1 MGELAAL
8 FQRFDWFS
16 LIDVA
21 IVALIIFG
29 LLYLVRGTQAAPLLR
44 GVIILGV
51 IFGILGSL
59 VTLPAVSF
67 LFGAALPALLIAI
80 PVIFQPELRRA
91 LERVGRVVQIG
102 GQRTRHAT
110 DTDHMIGIIA
120 QACQRLADRK
130 HGALIVLER
139 ATGLENYADTGLKID
154 SVITSELLQNIFFRN
169 SPLHDGAV
177 IIRENRVLAAACILP
192 LTSNYM
198 SDRRLGLRH
207 RAAIGITEAT
217 DAIAIVVSEEHG
229 TISIAHNGRII
240 RRLDAARL
248 ETILRAFYQLDR
260 RPAPSRFRRVLGR
273 RSEPQPVPPTS
284 TDSTPPTPDGE
295 WMRRVR
301 GWLGHAGNVLLAL
314 ILAVLVW
321 VVAERQANPRSE
333 QTPDP
338 IPLTLQNLPAGMVTY
353 EASADKVQ
361 VTVRAP
367 DNVWNEI
374 NPDEVS
380 AWIDLS
386 GQESGTLDLPVNVS
400 VPNRA
405 ARVSRSNRLSCA

>member
-1 MGELAAL
+1 VGELAAL
-8 FQRFDWFS
+8 FQRFDWYS

-29 LLYLVRGTQAAPLLR
+29 LFYLVRGTQAAPLLR

-59 VTLPAVSF
+59 ATLPAVSW
-67 LFGAALPALLIAI
+67 LFSNALPALLIAI

-102 GQRTRHAT
+102 GQRTRHAA
-110 DTDHMIGIIA
+110 DTDHLIGIIA
-120 QACQRLADRK
+120 QACQRMAERK

-139 ATGLENYADTGLKID
+139 ATGLESYADTGVKID
-154 SVITSELLQNIFFRN
+154 AAITSELLQNVFFRN
-169 SPLHDGAV
+169 APLHDGAV
-177 IIRENRVLAAACILP
+177 ILRDFRLLAAACILP
-192 LTSNYM
+192 LTSSYM

-260 RPAPSRFRRVLGR
+260 TQTSSRLTRSLRRALGQR
-273 RSEPQPVPPTS
+273 NEPQTTPLKTADSAPP
-284 TDSTPPTPDGE
+284 
-295 WMRRVR
+295 RR
-301 GWLGHAGNVLLAL
+301 
-314 ILAVLVW
+314 
-321 VVAERQANPRSE
+321 
-333 QTPDP
+333 
-338 IPLTLQNLPAGMVTY
+338 
-353 EASADKVQ
+353 
-361 VTVRAP
+361 TV
-367 DNVWNEI
+367 N
-374 NPDEVS
+374 
-380 AWIDLS
+380 
-386 GQESGTLDLPVNVS
+386 G
-400 VPNRA
+400 
-405 ARVSRSNRLSCA
+405 

>member
-8 FQRFDWFS
+8 FQRFNWYS

-29 LLYLVRGTQAAPLLR
+29 LFYLVRGTQAAPLLR

-51 IFGILGSL
+51 IFGILGGL
-59 VTLPAVSF
+59 TTLPAISW
-67 LFGAALPALLIAI
+67 LFSNALPALLIAI

-91 LERVGRVVQIG
+91 LERVGRAVQIG

-110 DTDHMIGIIA
+110 DTDHMISIVA
-120 QACQRLADRK
+120 QACQRMADRK
-130 HGALIVLER
+130 HGALIAFER
-139 ATGLENYADTGLKID
+139 ATGLESFADTGVRID
-154 SVITSELLQNIFFRN
+154 AAITSELLQNIFFRN

-177 IIRENRVLAAACILP
+177 IIRDCRLLAAACILP
-192 LTSNYM
+192 LTSSYM

-260 RPAPSRFRRVLGR
+260 RQTSSRLTRGLRRALGL
-273 RSEPQPVPPTS
+273 RSEPQPAPPAAA
-284 TDSTPPTPDGE
+284 DNTPP
-295 WMRRVR
+295 RR
-301 GWLGHAGNVLLAL
+301 
-314 ILAVLVW
+314 
-321 VVAERQANPRSE
+321 
-333 QTPDP
+333 
-338 IPLTLQNLPAGMVTY
+338 
-353 EASADKVQ
+353 
-361 VTVRAP
+361 TV
-367 DNVWNEI
+367 NE
-374 NPDEVS
+374 
-380 AWIDLS
+380 
-386 GQESGTLDLPVNVS
+386 
-400 VPNRA
+400 
-405 ARVSRSNRLSCA
+405 

>member
-1 MGELAAL
+1 VGELAAL
-8 FQRFDWFS
+8 FQRFDGYS

-29 LLYLVRGTQAAPLLR
+29 LFYLVRGTQAAPLLR

-51 IFGILGSL
+51 LFGILGSL
-59 VTLPAVSF
+59 TTLPAVSW

-91 LERVGRVVQIG
+91 LERVGRAVQIG

-110 DTDHMIGIIA
+110 DTHRMISIVA
-120 QACQRLADRK
+120 QACQRMADRK

-139 ATGLENYADTGLKID
+139 ATGLESFADTGVRID
-154 SVITSELLQNIFFRN
+154 AVITSELLQNVFFRN

-177 IIRENRVLAAACILP
+177 IVRDYRLLAAACILP
-192 LTSNYM
+192 LTSSYM

-248 ETILRAFYQLDR
+248 ETILRAFYQIDR
-260 RPAPSRFRRVLGR
+260 RQASSRLTRGLRRTLGLR
-273 RSEPQPVPPTS
+273 GEPQTAPPAT
-284 TDSTPPTPDGE
+284 TDTTPP
-295 WMRRVR
+295 RR
-301 GWLGHAGNVLLAL
+301 
-314 ILAVLVW
+314 
-321 VVAERQANPRSE
+321 
-333 QTPDP
+333 
-338 IPLTLQNLPAGMVTY
+338 
-353 EASADKVQ
+353 
-361 VTVRAP
+361 TV
-367 DNVWNEI
+367 N
-374 NPDEVS
+374 
-380 AWIDLS
+380 
-386 GQESGTLDLPVNVS
+386 G
-400 VPNRA
+400 
-405 ARVSRSNRLSCA
+405 

>member
-16 LIDVA
+16 LIDVV
-21 IVALIIFG
+21 IVTLIIFG
-29 LLYLVRGTQAAPLLR
+29 LFYLVRGTQAAPLLR

-51 IFGILGSL
+51 IFGILGS
-59 VTLPAVSF
+59 VATLPAVSW
-67 LFGAALPALLIAI
+67 LFRSAVPALLIAI

-102 GQRTRHAT
+102 GPQTRHAT

-120 QACQRLADRK
+120 QACQRMAERK

-139 ATGLENYADTGLKID
+139 ATGLESYADTGVKID
-154 SVITSELLQNIFFRN
+154 SAITSELIQNVFFRN
-169 SPLHDGAV
+169 APLHDGAA
-177 IIRENRVLAAACILP
+177 IIRDHRLLAAACILP
-192 LTSNYM
+192 LTSSYM

-260 RPAPSRFRRVLGR
+260 RQTPSRLRRVLGQG
-273 RSEPQPVPPTS
+273 SEVPPTA
-284 TDSTPPTPDGE
+284 TD
-295 WMRRVR
+295 
-301 GWLGHAGNVLLAL
+301 
-314 ILAVLVW
+314 
-321 VVAERQANPRSE
+321 
-333 QTPDP
+333 
-338 IPLTLQNLPAGMVTY
+338 
-353 EASADKVQ
+353 ASASRR
-361 VTVRAP
+361 TVK
-367 DNVWNEI
+367 
-374 NPDEVS
+374 
-380 AWIDLS
+380 
-386 GQESGTLDLPVNVS
+386 G
-400 VPNRA
+400 
-405 ARVSRSNRLSCA
+405 

>member
-8 FQRFDWFS
+8 FQRFNWYS

-29 LLYLVRGTQAAPLLR
+29 LFYLVRGTQAAPLLR

-51 IFGILGSL
+51 IFGILGSMA
-59 VTLPAVSF
+59 TLPAVSF
-67 LFGAALPALLIAI
+67 LFGNALPALLIAI

-110 DTDHMIGIIA
+110 DVDHMIGIVA
-120 QACQRLADRK
+120 QACQRMADRK

-139 ATGLENYADTGLKID
+139 ATGLESYADTGVKID
-154 SVITSELLQNIFFRN
+154 AAITSELIQNIFFRN
-169 SPLHDGAV
+169 APLHDGAV
-177 IIRENRVLAAACILP
+177 IIRDYRLLAAACILP
-192 LTSNYM
+192 LTSSYM

-260 RPAPSRFRRVLGR
+260 RQASSRLTRGLRRAVGLR
-273 RSEPQPVPPTS
+273 NEPQPAPPAADT
-284 TDSTPPTPDGE
+284 TPP
-295 WMRRVR
+295 RR
-301 GWLGHAGNVLLAL
+301 
-314 ILAVLVW
+314 
-321 VVAERQANPRSE
+321 
-333 QTPDP
+333 
-338 IPLTLQNLPAGMVTY
+338 
-353 EASADKVQ
+353 
-361 VTVRAP
+361 TV
-367 DNVWNEI
+367 NE
-374 NPDEVS
+374 
-380 AWIDLS
+380 
-386 GQESGTLDLPVNVS
+386 
-400 VPNRA
+400 
-405 ARVSRSNRLSCA
+405 

>member
-8 FQRFDWFS
+8 FQRFNWYS

-29 LLYLVRGTQAAPLLR
+29 LFYLVRGTQAAPLLR

-51 IFGILGSL
+51 IFGILGGL
-59 VTLPAVSF
+59 ATLPAISW
-67 LFGAALPALLIAI
+67 LFSNALPALLIAI

-91 LERVGRVVQIG
+91 LERVGRAVQIG

-110 DTDHMIGIIA
+110 DTDHMISIVA
-120 QACQRLADRK
+120 QACQRMADRK
-130 HGALIVLER
+130 HGALIAFER
-139 ATGLENYADTGLKID
+139 ATGLESFADTGVRID
-154 SVITSELLQNIFFRN
+154 AAITSELLQNIFFRN

-177 IIRENRVLAAACILP
+177 IIRDCRLLAAACILP
-192 LTSNYM
+192 LTSSYM

-260 RPAPSRFRRVLGR
+260 RQTSSRLTRGLRRALGL
-273 RSEPQPVPPTS
+273 RSEPQPAPPAAA
-284 TDSTPPTPDGE
+284 DNTPP
-295 WMRRVR
+295 RR
-301 GWLGHAGNVLLAL
+301 
-314 ILAVLVW
+314 
-321 VVAERQANPRSE
+321 
-333 QTPDP
+333 
-338 IPLTLQNLPAGMVTY
+338 
-353 EASADKVQ
+353 
-361 VTVRAP
+361 TV
-367 DNVWNEI
+367 NE
-374 NPDEVS
+374 
-380 AWIDLS
+380 
-386 GQESGTLDLPVNVS
+386 
-400 VPNRA
+400 
-405 ARVSRSNRLSCA
+405 

>member
-1 MGELAAL
+1 VGELAAL
-8 FQRFDWFS
+8 FQRFDWYS

-29 LLYLVRGTQAAPLLR
+29 LFYLVRGTQAAPLLR

-51 IFGILGSL
+51 IFGILGSIA
-59 VTLPAVSF
+59 TLPAVSW
-67 LFGAALPALLIAI
+67 LFRSAVPALLIAI

-102 GQRTRHAT
+102 GQQTRHAA
-110 DTDHMIGIIA
+110 DADQMIGIVA

-139 ATGLENYADTGLKID
+139 ATGLESYADTGVKID
-154 SVITSELLQNIFFRN
+154 AAITSELLQNIFFRN

-177 IIRENRVLAAACILP
+177 IIRDYRLLAAACILP
-192 LTSNYM
+192 LTSSYM

-260 RPAPSRFRRVLGR
+260 RQASSRLRRILGLRNDTRPAAPPSAEPAPPRR
-273 RSEPQPVPPTS
+273 
-284 TDSTPPTPDGE
+284 
-295 WMRRVR
+295 
-301 GWLGHAGNVLLAL
+301 
-314 ILAVLVW
+314 
-321 VVAERQANPRSE
+321 
-333 QTPDP
+333 
-338 IPLTLQNLPAGMVTY
+338 
-353 EASADKVQ
+353 
-361 VTVRAP
+361 TV
-367 DNVWNEI
+367 N
-374 NPDEVS
+374 
-380 AWIDLS
+380 
-386 GQESGTLDLPVNVS
+386 G
-400 VPNRA
+400 
-405 ARVSRSNRLSCA
+405 